1 MLARSRT
8 ERPSRL
14 RRVLRTVFWA
24 LVFAFVFGFVLGTF
38 LRRELDRPV
47 RYIGALG
54 QVGETGETGER
65 IDSGLALS
73 ARPCDIGDPLARVLV
88 PGHHEE
94 QV

>member
-1 MLARSRT
+1 MLARART
-8 ERPSRL
+8 DRPSRL

-24 LVFAFVFGFVLGTF
+24 LVFAFVFGFVVGTF

-54 QVGETGETGER
+54 ETDETDETDER
-65 IDSGLALS
+65 VDSGLALA

>member
-24 LVFAFVFGFVLGTF
+24 LVFAFVFGFVVGTF

-54 QVGETGETGER
+54 ETDER
-65 IDSGLALS
+65 VDSGLALA
-73 ARPCDIGDPLARVLV
+73 ARPCDIGDALARVLV

>member
-8 ERPSRL
+8 ERPSGL

-24 LVFAFVFGFVLGTF
+24 LVFAFVFGFVVGTF

-54 QVGETGETGER
+54 ETGER
-65 IDSGLALS
+65 VDSGLALA
-73 ARPCDIGDPLARVLV
+73 ARPCDIGDALARVLV